1 MNGVIGMSGLLLD
14 TSLDAEQRG
23 FVDAIST
30 SGEKLLT
37 IINDILDFSKIE
49 AGKLKFEI
57 LEFDLIETVEGTL
70 EILAE
75 MAYGK
80 GIELACEIPSWV
92 ETRLRGDPGRLRQVL
107 INLLNNAIKFTE
119 KGVVTLR
126 IGKQSETA
134 TQVVLQ
140 FEVQDSG
147 IGIGQEVQA
156 QLFQAFTQADGSS
169 ARKYGGTGLGLAI
182 AKQLVELM
190 GGEIGVQ
197 SAPGKGST
205 FRFTARFEKQV
216 VNQAPEDH

>member
-1 MNGVIGMSGLLLD
+1 
-14 TSLDAEQRG
+14 
-23 FVDAIST
+23 
-30 SGEKLLT
+30 
-37 IINDILDFSKIE
+37 
-49 AGKLKFEI
+49 
-57 LEFDLIETVEGTL
+57 
-70 EILAE
+70 
-75 MAYGK
+75 
-80 GIELACEIPSWV
+80 
-92 ETRLRGDPGRLRQVL
+92 LRQVL